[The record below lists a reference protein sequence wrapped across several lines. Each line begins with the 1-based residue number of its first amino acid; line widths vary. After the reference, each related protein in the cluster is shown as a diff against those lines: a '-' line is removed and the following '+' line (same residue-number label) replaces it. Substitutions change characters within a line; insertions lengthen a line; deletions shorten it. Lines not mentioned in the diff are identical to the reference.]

1 MDAGSYRETHRVTKN
16 GQSSDVSTVIELL
29 QAVSAERV
37 VERVVEAV
45 VASAVRHV
53 GAARA
58 QLVLCQGA
66 ADGEKACATDD
77 ASAIGSRLALP
88 VRRGERLLGV
98 LCLEFAAPSAAP
110 SPGQL
115 FLAELL
121 ASQAAMSLEHARHY
135 ESAGKENQKRREA
148 AAQSER
154 VQTALKESE
163 ARFRLMA
170 DTTPDIIWITQLD
183 PERVVYASPSF
194 ERVFGKTVADL
205 YANPHLWIEGIHPED
220 RERVGASFVA
230 WIGAD
235 SGEPWEVEFRVVHP
249 NGSVR
254 WIHDRGVFTGEA
266 GGPQRVSGIATDI
279 TERHLAQVALR
290 ESEQRYALAM
300 DAARDGHW
308 DWVAETDNFYAS
320 PRMLE
325 IYGFPPET
333 RFSGRQ
339 DFLDRFPFHPE
350 DKARWYAAASEHFAG
365 ETARFDIEIRLL
377 RGAEVRW
384 IHTTGLIARDPHGR
398 PTRYTGSVN
407 DITVRK
413 DAEAALR
420 ASEHFRRR
428 AEAALQQAQRLE
440 ALGTLAGGIAHDFN
454 NILGAILGFGEMA
467 LRDSRS
473 GSRVRRDVESMLT
486 AGERGRSLVERI
498 LAFSRSGVG
507 ERVPV
512 HLEAVVREA
521 VDMVSAGLPGHIAI
535 QLDLNGGRAAT
546 VGDAAQLH
554 QVVMN
559 LAANAIQAMEGG
571 VLHLTLDPIRLEE
584 PRLVTTGEVAIG
596 DYLLLGVRD
605 SGCGMAP
612 EILGRIFDPFF
623 TTKDVGTGTGL
634 GLSIVHGIVS
644 ELGGAIDVASSVGV
658 GSTFTVYLPR
668 VGDALEV
675 AERKAAP
682 LQRGRLEQILLVDD
696 EEALVRLMTGTLVDL
711 GYAPVGFTSGTEAL
725 AAFAAHPERF
735 DAVVTDERMP
745 GLSGAELI
753 RAVRAISPTIPV
765 VMVSGYLGTGIEQRA
780 REAGADAVLRKPLV
794 TAELATAL
802 ARALQATA
810 SAGPWREPP
819 RSSVRPA

>member
-1 MDAGSYRETHRVTKN
+1 MSSSESRASGAVPFAFAGPHVSVVMKPPHQLTIGLHRSHPMDAGSYRETHRVTKN

-308 DWVAETDNFYAS
+308 DWVAETDNFDAS

-440 ALGTLAGGIAHDFN
+440 ASARSPAASRTTSTTSSPPSSATSRWRARVAAGQP
-454 NILGAILGFGEMA
+454 GA
-467 LRDSRS
+467 SRP
-473 GSRVRRDVESMLT
+473 REHAD
-486 AGERGRSLVERI
+486 RGRARARALVRADPGLQPRRASASACPCTSQAVVERRCDSCC
-498 LAFSRSGVG
+498 APTAAPTSRFSST
-507 ERVPV
+507 
-512 HLEAVVREA
+512 
-521 VDMVSAGLPGHIAI
+521 
-535 QLDLNGGRAAT
+535 LDGGRAAT
-546 VGDAAQLH
+546 S
-554 QVVMN
+554 
-559 LAANAIQAMEGG
+559 
-571 VLHLTLDPIRLEE
+571 R
-584 PRLVTTGEVAIG
+584 R
-596 DYLLLGVRD
+596 
-605 SGCGMAP
+605 
-612 EILGRIFDPFF
+612 
-623 TTKDVGTGTGL
+623 
-634 GLSIVHGIVS
+634 
-644 ELGGAIDVASSVGV
+644 
-658 GSTFTVYLPR
+658 
-668 VGDALEV
+668 
-675 AERKAAP
+675 
-682 LQRGRLEQILLVDD
+682 
-696 EEALVRLMTGTLVDL
+696 
-711 GYAPVGFTSGTEAL
+711 
-725 AAFAAHPERF
+725 
-735 DAVVTDERMP
+735 
-745 GLSGAELI
+745 
-753 RAVRAISPTIPV
+753 
-765 VMVSGYLGTGIEQRA
+765 
-780 REAGADAVLRKPLV
+780 ADAD
-794 TAELATAL
+794 
-802 ARALQATA
+802 
-810 SAGPWREPP
+810 
-819 RSSVRPA
+819 